1 MPTVSYR
8 ADTFTFDN
16 PSPSIEAMYN
26 GLAQLLPE
34 NGCTN
39 VTNEGDHVHCDSGG
53 VSLSV
58 TFLSISG
65 NTYWRV
71 VMAAEDS
78 NPANADAQIATVVDV
93 TDALIGV

>member
-1 MPTVSYR
+1 MPTFSFR
-8 ADTFTFDN
+8 TDTFPFDN
-16 PSPSIEAMYN
+16 PSPDINAMYD
-26 GLAQLLPE
+26 GLVQLLP
-34 NGCTN
+34 NQGFTN
-39 VTNEGDHVHCDSGG
+39 VTNEGDHVHCDAGG

-78 NPANADAQIATVVDV
+78 NTANADAQIATVVAI
-93 TDALIGV
+93 TDILIGV